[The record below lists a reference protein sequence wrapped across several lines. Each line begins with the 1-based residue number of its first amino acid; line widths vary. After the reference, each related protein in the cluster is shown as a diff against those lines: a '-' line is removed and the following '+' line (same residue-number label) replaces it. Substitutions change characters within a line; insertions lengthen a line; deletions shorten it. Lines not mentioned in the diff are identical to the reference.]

1 MSSQRSSSGSNITV
15 TQDEIDHLISKLQEL
30 LPQLNR
36 RQRNGK
42 VSASKVLKETCSYI
56 RRLHSEV
63 DDLSDRLSQL
73 LNSMGIAS
81 VDDIL
86 EL

>member
-1 MSSQRSSSGSNITV
+1 MSSSGSKITE
-15 TQDEIDHLISKLQEL
+15 DEINHLISKLQEL

-36 RQRNGK
+36 TRNGE

-56 RRLHSEV
+56 KRLHSEV
-63 DDLSDRLSQL
+63 DGLSERLSQL
-73 LNSMGIAS
+73 LNSMDITS

-86 EL
+86 KL

>member
-1 MSSQRSSSGSNITV
+1 MSSSGSKITE
-15 TQDEIDHLISKLQEL
+15 DEINHLISKLQEL

-36 RQRNGK
+36 TRNGK

-56 RRLHSEV
+56 KTLQSEV
-63 DDLSDRLSQL
+63 DGLSERLSQL
-73 LNSMGIAS
+73 LNSMDITS

-86 EL
+86 QL

>member
-1 MSSQRSSSGSNITV
+1 MSSSGSKITE
-15 TQDEIDHLISKLQEL
+15 DEINHLISKLQEL

-36 RQRNGK
+36 TRNGK

-56 RRLHSEV
+56 KRLQSEV
-63 DDLSDRLSQL
+63 DGLSERLSQL
-73 LNSMGIAS
+73 LNSMDITS

-86 EL
+86 QL